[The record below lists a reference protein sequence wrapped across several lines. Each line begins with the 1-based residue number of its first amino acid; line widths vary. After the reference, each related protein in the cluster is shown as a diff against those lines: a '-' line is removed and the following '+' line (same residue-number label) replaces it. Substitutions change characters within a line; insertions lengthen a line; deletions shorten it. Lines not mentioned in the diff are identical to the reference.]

1 MFGAASILSEGGY
14 ILDYCCTLHLILLCK
29 IKQIVKFLT
38 LSWSGTIMAVVD
50 SACLSILEA
59 TTYMVRMENLDKVV
73 QRENQRV

>member
-1 MFGAASILSEGGY
+1 
-14 ILDYCCTLHLILLCK
+14 
-29 IKQIVKFLT
+29 
-38 LSWSGTIMAVVD
+38 MAVVD